1 MLPTDIQIIITK
13 NEEEALILENTLIK
27 KHKPKYNILLR
38 DDKSY
43 PYIYIDT
50 THKYPSIKFYRGLK
64 HNKKGFYFGPYTQV
78 NHVRYMLN
86 LIEKIFHVR
95 SCDDSY
101 FSNRTQPCLQFQ
113 LKRCDAPCVDYI
125 SAKDYK
131 IAINNLD
138 STSIL
143 AFGNLNNQLIFSNK
157 NKLFVLDENYNQII
171 SKSFKDNI
179 IDIEILNEY
188 IAVKTNSKIILLKEN
203 EIVKGTPL
211 NYDGNCSVRSISD
224 ESKIDILLTRKKIL
238 YNYQLE

>member
-1 MLPTDIQIIITK
+1 MVSVLYADLLII
-13 NEEEALILENTLIK
+13 
-27 KHKPKYNILLR
+27 
-38 DDKSY
+38 
-43 PYIYIDT
+43 
-50 THKYPSIKFYRGLK
+50 
-64 HNKKGFYFGPYTQV
+64 
-78 NHVRYMLN
+78 
-86 LIEKIFHVR
+86 
-95 SCDDSY
+95 
-101 FSNRTQPCLQFQ
+101 
-113 LKRCDAPCVDYI
+113 
-125 SAKDYK
+125 
-131 IAINNLD
+131 NLD

-224 ESKIDILLTRKKIL
+224 DSKIDILLTRKKIL
-238 YNYQLE
+238 YNYPYSKSFKYPFDSLPTISILSPKDNSFRIFNWILRKDNGE